1 MKNAFTAFTSADILL
16 PRDAEYEKWAVIAC
30 DQFTSEPEYWQET
43 EKLTEGAV
51 TALDLIL
58 PEIYLG
64 EADVD
69 KRIDKIAANMYGYLD
84 SDVFE
89 EHKNALIYVER
100 IQTDGVLRAG
110 VVGAADLEE
119 YDYSKGST
127 SQIRATEA
135 TVTERIPPRIKV
147 REKAPIELPH
157 IMILIDD
164 EKKALI
170 EPLAEHK
177 DDMKKLYDFELM
189 QGGGRL
195 AGWLLTDT
203 LRDEL
208 LEKLAKFSE
217 KEAFE
222 KRYGLADTA
231 PLTFAMGD
239 GNHSL
244 ATAKAYYEKLKA
256 ENPDK
261 DMSAHPARFALAEI
275 VNLHSPAL
283 DFEAIHRIVG
293 AADIDQMMAK
303 MTDELGLS
311 EEPAEQS
318 FVTVRGG
325 EKKKLYVH
333 KPTSKLTVGSLQNFL
348 DKYLA
353 ENGGD
358 IDYIHGTEVV
368 EKLAADGKKI
378 GFVLPDMGKE
388 QLFPTVIAD
397 GALPRK
403 TFSMGHAR
411 DKRYYVEARKITEEK

>member
-119 YDYSKGST
+119 YDYSKGSA

-195 AGWLLTDT
+195 AGWLLTDA

-208 LEKLAKFSE
+208 LEKLATFSE

-256 ENPDK
+256 ANPDK
-261 DMSAHPARFALAEI
+261 DMSSHPARYALAEI

-293 AADIDQMMAK
+293 TADIDQMMAK

>member
-30 DQFTSEPEYWQET
+30 DQFTSEPEYWRET
-43 EKLTEGAV
+43 EKMTEGAV

-110 VVGAADLEE
+110 VVGAVDLEE

-195 AGWLLTDT
+195 AGWLLTDA

-256 ENPDK
+256 ANPDK
-261 DMSAHPARFALAEI
+261 DMSSHPARYALAEI

-293 AADIDQMMAK
+293 TADIDQMMAK

>member
-195 AGWLLTDT
+195 AGWLLTDA

-256 ENPDK
+256 ANPDK
-261 DMSAHPARFALAEI
+261 DMSSHPARFALAEI

-293 AADIDQMMAK
+293 TADIDQMMAK

-411 DKRYYVEARKITEEK
+411 DKRYYVEARKITEET

>member
-43 EKLTEGAV
+43 EKMTEGAV

-110 VVGAADLEE
+110 VVGAVDLEE

-261 DMSAHPARFALAEI
+261 DMSAHPARYALAEI

-293 AADIDQMMAK
+293 TADIDQMMAK
-303 MTDELGLS
+303 MTEELGLS

-318 FVTVRGG
+318 FVTVCGG

>member
-119 YDYSKGST
+119 YDYSKGSA

-195 AGWLLTDT
+195 AGWLLTDA

-256 ENPDK
+256 ANPDK
-261 DMSAHPARFALAEI
+261 DMSSHPARFALAEI

-293 AADIDQMMAK
+293 TADIDQMMAK

>member
-43 EKLTEGAV
+43 EKMTEGAV

-110 VVGAADLEE
+110 VVGAVDLEE
-119 YDYSKGST
+119 YDYSKGSA

-195 AGWLLTDT
+195 AGWLLTDA

-256 ENPDK
+256 ANPDK
-261 DMSAHPARFALAEI
+261 DMSSHPARFALAEI

-293 AADIDQMMAK
+293 TADIDQMMAK

>member
-119 YDYSKGST
+119 YDYSKGSA

-195 AGWLLTDT
+195 AGWLLTDA

-256 ENPDK
+256 ANPDK
-261 DMSAHPARFALAEI
+261 DMSSHPARYALAEI

-293 AADIDQMMAK
+293 TADIDQMMAK

-325 EKKKLYVH
+325 EKKKLYMH

>member
-110 VVGAADLEE
+110 VVGAVNLEE
-119 YDYSKGST
+119 YDYSKGSA

-195 AGWLLTDT
+195 AGWLLTDA

-256 ENPDK
+256 ANPDK
-261 DMSAHPARFALAEI
+261 DMSSHPARYALAEI

-283 DFEAIHRIVG
+283 DFKAIHRIVG
-293 AADIDQMMAK
+293 TADIDQMIAK

>member
-110 VVGAADLEE
+110 VVGAVDLEE
-119 YDYSKGST
+119 YDYSKGSA

-195 AGWLLTDT
+195 AGWLLTDA

-222 KRYGLADTA
+222 KRYGLSDTA

-256 ENPDK
+256 ANPDK
-261 DMSAHPARFALAEI
+261 DMSSHPARYALAEI

-293 AADIDQMMAK
+293 TADIDQMMAK

>member
-195 AGWLLTDT
+195 AGWLLTDA

-256 ENPDK
+256 ANPDN
-261 DMSAHPARFALAEI
+261 DMSSHPARYALAEI

-283 DFEAIHRIVG
+283 DFKAIHRIVG
-293 AADIDQMMAK
+293 TADIDQMMAK

>member
-110 VVGAADLEE
+110 VVGAVDLEE
-119 YDYSKGST
+119 YDYSKGSA

-195 AGWLLTDT
+195 AGWLLTDA

-222 KRYGLADTA
+222 KRYGLSDTA

-256 ENPDK
+256 ANPDK
-261 DMSAHPARFALAEI
+261 DMSSHPARYALAEI

-293 AADIDQMMAK
+293 TADIDQMMAK

-397 GALPRK
+397 CALPRK

>member
-43 EKLTEGAV
+43 EKMTDGAV

-110 VVGAADLEE
+110 VVGAVDLEE
-119 YDYSKGST
+119 YDYSKGSA

-195 AGWLLTDT
+195 AGWLLTDV

-256 ENPDK
+256 ANPDK
-261 DMSAHPARFALAEI
+261 DMSSHPARYALAEI

-293 AADIDQMMAK
+293 TADIDQMMAK

-318 FVTVRGG
+318 FVTVRGV

-397 GALPRK
+397 GTLPRK

>member
-43 EKLTEGAV
+43 EKMTDGAV

-89 EHKNALIYVER
+89 EHQNALIYVER

-119 YDYSKGST
+119 YDYSKGSA

-195 AGWLLTDT
+195 AGWLLTDA

-222 KRYGLADTA
+222 KRYGLADIA

-256 ENPDK
+256 ANPDK
-261 DMSAHPARFALAEI
+261 DMSSHPARYALAEI

-293 AADIDQMMAK
+293 TADIDQMMAK

>member
-16 PRDAEYEKWAVIAC
+16 PSDAEYEKWAVIAC

-43 EKLTEGAV
+43 ENMTEGAV

-119 YDYSKGST
+119 YDYSKGSA

-261 DMSAHPARFALAEI
+261 DMSAHPARYALAEI

-293 AADIDQMMAK
+293 TADIDQMMAK
-303 MTDELGLS
+303 MTEELGLS

>member
-119 YDYSKGST
+119 YDYSKGSA

-256 ENPDK
+256 ANPDK
-261 DMSAHPARFALAEI
+261 DMSAHPARYALAEI

-293 AADIDQMMAK
+293 TADIDQMMAK

>member
-43 EKLTEGAV
+43 EKMTDGAV

-110 VVGAADLEE
+110 VVGAVDLEE
-119 YDYSKGST
+119 YDYSKGSA

-195 AGWLLTDT
+195 AGWLLTDA

-256 ENPDK
+256 ANPDK
-261 DMSAHPARFALAEI
+261 DMSSHPARYALAEI

-283 DFEAIHRIVG
+283 DFKAIHRIVG
-293 AADIDQMMAK
+293 TADIDQMMAK

>member
-16 PRDAEYEKWAVIAC
+16 PRDAEYERWAVIAC
-30 DQFTSEPEYWQET
+30 DQFTSEPEYWRET
-43 EKLTEGAV
+43 ENMTEGAV

-110 VVGAADLEE
+110 VVGAVDLEE
-119 YDYSKGST
+119 YDYSKGSA

-256 ENPDK
+256 ANPDK
-261 DMSAHPARFALAEI
+261 DMSSHPARFALAEI

-293 AADIDQMMAK
+293 TADIDQMMAK
-303 MTDELGLS
+303 MTEELGLS

-368 EKLAADGKKI
+368 EKLAANGKKI

>member
-195 AGWLLTDT
+195 AGWLLTDA

-256 ENPDK
+256 ANPDK
-261 DMSAHPARFALAEI
+261 DMSSHPARYALAEI

-293 AADIDQMMAK
+293 TADIDQMMAK

>member
-43 EKLTEGAV
+43 EKMTDGAV

-119 YDYSKGST
+119 YDYSKGSA

-195 AGWLLTDT
+195 AGWLLTDA

-256 ENPDK
+256 ANPDK
-261 DMSAHPARFALAEI
+261 DMSSHPARYALAEI

-293 AADIDQMMAK
+293 TADIDQMMAK

-368 EKLAADGKKI
+368 EKLAADGKKT

>member
-43 EKLTEGAV
+43 EKMTDGAV

-110 VVGAADLEE
+110 VVGAVDLEE
-119 YDYSKGST
+119 YDYSKGSA

-195 AGWLLTDT
+195 AGWLLTDA

-256 ENPDK
+256 ANPDK
-261 DMSAHPARFALAEI
+261 DMSSHPARYALAEI

-293 AADIDQMMAK
+293 TADIDQMMAK

-368 EKLAADGKKI
+368 EKLAADGEKI

>member
-43 EKLTEGAV
+43 EKMTEGAV

-110 VVGAADLEE
+110 VVGAVDLEE
-119 YDYSKGST
+119 YDYSKGSA

-195 AGWLLTDT
+195 AGWLLTDA

-222 KRYGLADTA
+222 KRYGLSDTA

-256 ENPDK
+256 ANPDK
-261 DMSAHPARFALAEI
+261 DMSCHPARYALAEI

-293 AADIDQMMAK
+293 TADIDQMMAK

>member
-43 EKLTEGAV
+43 EKMTDGAV

-110 VVGAADLEE
+110 VVGAVDLEE
-119 YDYSKGST
+119 YDYSKGSA

-147 REKAPIELPH
+147 REKAPKEQPH

-195 AGWLLTDT
+195 AGWLLTDA

-256 ENPDK
+256 ANTDK
-261 DMSAHPARFALAEI
+261 DMSSHPARYALAEI

-293 AADIDQMMAK
+293 TADIDQMMAK

-318 FVTVRGG
+318 FVTVRGV

>member
-1 MKNAFTAFTSADILL
+1 
-16 PRDAEYEKWAVIAC
+16 
-30 DQFTSEPEYWQET
+30 
-43 EKLTEGAV
+43 
-51 TALDLIL
+51 
-58 PEIYLG
+58 
-64 EADVD
+64 
-69 KRIDKIAANMYGYLD
+69 
-84 SDVFE
+84 
-89 EHKNALIYVER
+89 
-100 IQTDGVLRAG
+100 
-110 VVGAADLEE
+110 
-119 YDYSKGST
+119 
-127 SQIRATEA
+127 
-135 TVTERIPPRIKV
+135 
-147 REKAPIELPH
+147 
-157 IMILIDD
+157 
-164 EKKALI
+164 
-170 EPLAEHK
+170 
-177 DDMKKLYDFELM
+177 
-189 QGGGRL
+189 
-195 AGWLLTDT
+195 
-203 LRDEL
+203 
-208 LEKLAKFSE
+208 
-217 KEAFE
+217 
-222 KRYGLADTA
+222 
-231 PLTFAMGD
+231 MGD

-256 ENPDK
+256 ANPDK
-261 DMSAHPARFALAEI
+261 DMSSHPARYALAEI

-293 AADIDQMMAK
+293 TADIDQMMAK

>member
-43 EKLTEGAV
+43 EKMTEGAV

-110 VVGAADLEE
+110 VVGAVDLEE
-119 YDYSKGST
+119 YDYSKGSA

-256 ENPDK
+256 ANPDK
-261 DMSAHPARFALAEI
+261 DMSSHPARFALAEI

-293 AADIDQMMAK
+293 TADIDQMMAK

-353 ENGGD
+353 ENGGN

>member
-195 AGWLLTDT
+195 AGWLLTDA

-256 ENPDK
+256 ANPDK
-261 DMSAHPARFALAEI
+261 DMSSHPARFALAEI

-293 AADIDQMMAK
+293 TADIDQMMAK

>member
-195 AGWLLTDT
+195 AGWLLTDA

-256 ENPDK
+256 ANPDK
-261 DMSAHPARFALAEI
+261 DMSSHPARYALAEI

-293 AADIDQMMAK
+293 TADVDQMMAK

>member
-43 EKLTEGAV
+43 EKMTDGAV

-110 VVGAADLEE
+110 VVGAVDLEE

-256 ENPDK
+256 ANPDK
-261 DMSAHPARFALAEI
+261 DMSAHPARYALAEI

-293 AADIDQMMAK
+293 TADIDQMMAK

-411 DKRYYVEARKITEEK
+411 DKRYYVEARKITE

>member
-119 YDYSKGST
+119 YDYSKGSA

-195 AGWLLTDT
+195 AGWLLTDA

-256 ENPDK
+256 ANPDN
-261 DMSAHPARFALAEI
+261 DMSSHPARYALAEI

-293 AADIDQMMAK
+293 TADIDQMMAK

>member
-119 YDYSKGST
+119 YDYSKGSV

-195 AGWLLTDT
+195 AGWLLTDA

-256 ENPDK
+256 ANPDK
-261 DMSAHPARFALAEI
+261 DMSSHPARYALAEI

-283 DFEAIHRIVG
+283 DFKAIHRIVG
-293 AADIDQMMAK
+293 TADIDQMIAK

>member
-43 EKLTEGAV
+43 EKMTEGAV

-110 VVGAADLEE
+110 VVGAVDLEE

-256 ENPDK
+256 ANPDK
-261 DMSAHPARFALAEI
+261 DMSSHPARFALAEI

-293 AADIDQMMAK
+293 TADIDQMMAK

>member
-43 EKLTEGAV
+43 EKMTEGAV

-110 VVGAADLEE
+110 VVGAVDLEE

-293 AADIDQMMAK
+293 TADIDQMMAK

>member
-119 YDYSKGST
+119 YDYSKGSV

-195 AGWLLTDT
+195 AGWLLTDA

-256 ENPDK
+256 ANPDK
-261 DMSAHPARFALAEI
+261 DMSSHPARYALAEI

-293 AADIDQMMAK
+293 TADIDQMIAK

>member
-43 EKLTEGAV
+43 EKMTDGAV

-110 VVGAADLEE
+110 VVGAVDLEE
-119 YDYSKGST
+119 YDYSKGSA

-195 AGWLLTDT
+195 AGWLLTDA

-256 ENPDK
+256 ANPDK
-261 DMSAHPARFALAEI
+261 DMSSHPARYALAEI

-293 AADIDQMMAK
+293 TADIDQMMAK

-378 GFVLPDMGKE
+378 GLVLPDMGKE

>member
-43 EKLTEGAV
+43 EKMTDGAV

-110 VVGAADLEE
+110 VVGAVDLEE
-119 YDYSKGST
+119 YDYSKGSA

-195 AGWLLTDT
+195 AGWLLTDA

-256 ENPDK
+256 ANTDK
-261 DMSAHPARFALAEI
+261 DMSSHPARYALAEI

-293 AADIDQMMAK
+293 TADIDQMMAK

-318 FVTVRGG
+318 FVTVRGV

>member
-30 DQFTSEPEYWQET
+30 DQFTSQPEYWQET
-43 EKLTEGAV
+43 EKMTDGAV

-110 VVGAADLEE
+110 VVGAVDLEE
-119 YDYSKGST
+119 YDYSKGSA

-195 AGWLLTDT
+195 AGWLLTDA

-256 ENPDK
+256 ANPDK
-261 DMSAHPARFALAEI
+261 DMSSHPARYALAEI

-293 AADIDQMMAK
+293 TADIDQMMAK

>member
-195 AGWLLTDT
+195 AGWLLTDA

-256 ENPDK
+256 ANPDK
-261 DMSAHPARFALAEI
+261 DMSAHPARYALAEI

-293 AADIDQMMAK
+293 TADIDQMMAK